1 MRPLE
6 LGIALG
12 GAQDTDGWDRNLRWV
27 ERADALG
34 LHSAWLPE
42 NHFNSGATPA
52 PLTALAAFASRSK
65 TLRLATTSVLL
76 PVHHPLRIAAEVATL
91 DAISGGRVLLGLGR
105 GFRKPLFE
113 GFGVAASAK
122 RDRFDE
128 ALDAIL
134 AAWSGEPIALAGTHF
149 TARDE
154 TRIRLELRPVQ
165 RPHPPLVVAAFG
177 PKGLRQAAVRGLPYL
192 ASPIETL
199 DILAENY
206 ASWHAQL
213 GQEPRPDIPQVPV
226 MRTVYVAATAAD
238 ARTVRERLEAESFH
252 TMKNAP
258 KALARAAS
266 GALEDRVLVGTVAEV
281 QDRLGVYRERI
292 GIDLVAARVSLAGVE
307 DATCA
312 DSLERLVA
320 EVLPAVGGAPR

>member
-1 MRPLE
+1 VRPLE

-12 GAQDTDGWDRNLRWV
+12 GARDTEGWARNLRWV

-42 NHFNSGATPA
+42 NHFNDGATPA
-52 PLTALAAFASRSK
+52 PLTALAAFAARSK

-134 AAWSGEPIALAGTHF
+134 AAWSGEAIALSGTHF
-149 TARDE
+149 AALGE
-154 TRIRLELRPVQ
+154 TSVRLGLRPVQ

-206 ASWHAQL
+206 ASWRAQL
-213 GQEPRPDIPQVPV
+213 GQEPRSDVPQVPI
-226 MRTVYVAATAAD
+226 MRTTFVAESD
-238 ARTVRERLEAESFH
+238 AEAREVRDRLEAEAFH
-252 TMKNAP
+252 TMTNAP

-266 GALEDRVLVGTVAEV
+266 GALADRVLVGTVTEV
-281 QDRLGVYRERI
+281 QDQLGTYRDRI
-292 GIDLVAARVSLAGVE
+292 AVDLVAARVGVAGLDETACV
-307 DATCA
+307 

-320 EVLPAVGGAPR
+320 DVLPAVGGAAR